1 MLKLRDLEQFHE
13 YLESGGW
20 ADAFS
25 YATEDLRMEMIS
37 LMEQLLDTAD
47 LADKIVGEVLFNKDG
62 LGGGGEQG
70 SSSIPPP
77 KENAS

>member
-20 ADAFS
+20 ADAFN
-25 YATEDLRMEMIS
+25 YAGEDLRLEMLG

-47 LADKIVGEVLFNKDG
+47 LADKIVGEVMFNQQG
-62 LGGGGEQG
+62 LGGGGQEA
-70 SSSIPPP
+70 SSSIVPP
-77 KENAS
+77 KEDAS